1 MAEYLL
7 CPKCGKRVDEDD
19 QGNETPIPVMA
30 KEVAPPLGLAGPAS
44 RSFTFAYCQ
53 HCGTVLGIAEAEA
66 AAEAG

>member
-19 QGNETPIPVMA
+19 KGNEAPIPAMV
-30 KEVAPPLGLAGPAS
+30 KEVARPLGLAGPAGW
-44 RSFTFAYCQ
+44 RAAVAYCQ
-53 HCGTVLGIAEAEA
+53 HCGTVLGIVEAEA